1 MDDEIRENGI
11 DEELN
16 RQAGNQADE
25 QPGDQPND
33 HAGEQTGGRADEQPG
48 DQPGD
53 EAGDP
58 GAEDLPQ
65 PKLVTVMLENEMRKS
80 FLDYSMSVIV
90 SRALPDVR
98 DGLKPV
104 HRRILYTMYENGLDP
119 TKPYRKC
126 ADTVGSVLG
135 KYHPHGDAS
144 VYDAMVRL
152 AQDFSLRYPLVDG
165 HGNFGS
171 VDGDPPAAYR
181 YTESRMAKMATK
193 MLQDIDRE
201 TVDFMSNYDDRLQEP
216 VVLPSRFPNLLAN
229 GSTGIAV
236 GMATNIPPHNLREIT
251 DGICCLID
259 NPDADLDDLM
269 EYIKG
274 PDFPTGG
281 ILMGR
286 SPIRAAYA
294 TGRAKLTLRS
304 RAEIQEW
311 KNDRSRIV
319 VTELPYMVN
328 KARLI
333 EEIANLVKD
342 KRVEGISDLRDESD
356 RQGMRIVVELKRD
369 ANPQLILNQLYSY
382 SQMQITYG
390 VIMLALDKGQPKVLT
405 LKEMMR
411 CYLDFQ
417 REIVIRRTRFDLKK
431 AKEREHIL
439 EGLKI
444 CEDHIDEVIRI
455 IRGGRDDNEN
465 RPRLMERFGLSE
477 IQASAILAMRL
488 GRLSS
493 LDREKIEN
501 ELADIRLREKDYEE
515 ILADMHRVDG
525 IVKTELR
532 EICDKFGDERR
543 TEIQAVSGEMDIEDL
558 IPMEDCVVTLT
569 HFNYIKRQ
577 PVDTYKLQRRG
588 GRGISGMTR
597 REEDFAEDLFICS
610 SHDTLM
616 FFTTLGK
623 AFRLKAYE
631 IADSG
636 RSSKGTNIVNLLP
649 LEQDEKVTSLVKVGA
664 LDESEGYFCM
674 LTKNGVIKRSRI
686 DAYKN
691 IRKTG
696 LIAINLDEGDVLRW
710 VQITSGGEDLVVAT
724 SKGMAIRFNERDAR
738 EIGRTA
744 RGVRAISIDED
755 DWIVGMEVVR
765 GDAKLLTV
773 SESGQ
778 GRRTPFDKYRIQ
790 NRGGKGVR
798 NFAGDRV
805 AGGRVAGIRAVEDD
819 DDIILISSDGVIIRM
834 KVDEIN
840 VQSRYAS
847 GVRVMKVVDDCRVVS
862 LEVPPKAPEEAEELG
877 EGPDEDLGEAPDLA
891 SPAPGGE
898 APELPDEEADGEP
911 AEAPD
916 TDDEGGDA

>member
-1 MDDEIRENGI
+1 MDDEIRKNGI

-16 RQAGNQADE
+16 Q
-25 QPGDQPND
+25 QPGEET
-33 HAGEQTGGRADEQPG
+33 GEETE
-48 DQPGD
+48 
-53 EAGDP
+53 
-58 GAEDLPQ
+58 EDLPQ
-65 PKLVTVMLENEMRKS
+65 SKLVTVMLENEMRKS

-119 TKPYRKC
+119 SKPYRKC

-181 YTESRMAKMATK
+181 YTESRMARMATK

-216 VVLPSRFPNLLAN
+216 VVLPSRFPNLLVN

-251 DGICCLID
+251 DGICYLID
-259 NPDADLDDLM
+259 NPDAGLDELM
-269 EYIKG
+269 EFVKG

-286 SPIRAAYA
+286 SAIRAAYT

-311 KNDRSRIV
+311 KNDRERIV

-328 KARLI
+328 KARMI

-342 KRVEGISDLRDESD
+342 KRIEGISDLRDESD
-356 RQGMRIVVELKRD
+356 RRGLRIVIELKRD
-369 ANPQLILNQLYSY
+369 ANAQLILNQLYSY

-390 VIMLALDKGQPKVLT
+390 VILLALDKGQPKVMT
-405 LKEMMR
+405 LKEMMQ
-411 CYLDFQ
+411 CYVDFQ
-417 REIVIRRTRFDLKK
+417 REVIIRRTRYDLKK
-431 AKEREHIL
+431 AKEREHVL

-455 IRGGRDDNEN
+455 IRSGRDDNEN

-477 IQASAILAMRL
+477 IQANAILAMRL

-493 LDREKIEN
+493 LDREKIES
-501 ELADIRLREKDYEE
+501 ELADILLRVQDYEE
-515 ILADMHRVDG
+515 ILADIHRVDD
-525 IVKTELR
+525 IVKSELR
-532 EICDKFGDERR
+532 EISDKFGDERR

-558 IPMEDCVVTLT
+558 IPIEDCVVTLT

-577 PVDTYKLQRRG
+577 PVDAYKLQKRG

-597 REEDFAEDLFICS
+597 RDEDFAEDLFICS

-616 FFTTLGK
+616 FFTTRGK

-674 LTKNGVIKRSRI
+674 VTKNGVIKRSRI

-691 IRKTG
+691 IRKSG

-710 VQITSGGEDLVVAT
+710 VKITSGGDDLVVAT
-724 SKGMAIRFNERDAR
+724 SKGMAIRFNEQDAR

-744 RGVRAISIDED
+744 RGVRAINLDED
-755 DWIVGMEVVR
+755 DWIVGMEIVR
-765 GDAKLLTV
+765 DGAKLLTV
-773 SESGQ
+773 SENGQ
-778 GRRTPFDKYRIQ
+778 GRRTSFDDYRLQ
-790 NRGGKGVR
+790 NRGGKGIQ
-798 NFAGDRV
+798 NFKN
-805 AGGRVAGIRAVEDD
+805 GRVAGIGAVEDD
-819 DDIILISSDGVIIRM
+819 DDVILISSDGIIIRM

-840 VQSRYAS
+840 VQSRYAG
-847 GVRVMKVVDDCRVVS
+847 GVRVMKVTDDSRVVS
-862 LEVPPKAPEEAEELG
+862 LEVPPKASEEETDEGAEEEAEDENPE
-877 EGPDEDLGEAPDLA
+877 EGVSAEETEETESAGPETGDED
-891 SPAPGGE
+891 
-898 APELPDEEADGEP
+898 
-911 AEAPD
+911 
-916 TDDEGGDA
+916 